1 LRPEGLVRSRVL
13 ALIVTAPGVLGAAA
27 PVYAADQLITRD
39 PTAANVTAHGG
50 SANVVWARVGS
61 DGRSRL
67 VQRVRNRNR
76 DLPVRPK
83 AGLFDPDLGTNA
95 RGHRVIVYT
104 RCAGLS
110 GRNCDVWQYDMADR
124 RESKVAGAST
134 AGCSEFAPSVW
145 IGAVAFGSSGPGRCN
160 GLYIARRK
168 TRLRL
173 DERVPAETD
182 LRAHRV
188 AYLHIPPGDTS
199 RTFLRIRG
207 ARGGKSRLVVTGFA
221 AEGESYRVSN
231 PVLESHNVYWLQ
243 QDAIRNEF
251 FAGRANAIRSSVLEF
266 TTRLFPGT
274 VDSIAVTRRGLFYT
288 NAQGL
293 YLATDA
299 LASFAA
305 RD

>member
-1 LRPEGLVRSRVL
+1 
-13 ALIVTAPGVLGAAA
+13 
-27 PVYAADQLITRD
+27 
-39 PTAANVTAHGG
+39 
-50 SANVVWARVGS
+50 VGS

-67 VQRVRNRNR
+67 VHRIRNRNR

-83 AGLFDPDLGTNA
+83 AGLFDPDLGINA
-95 RGHRVIVYT
+95 QGHRVIVYT

-110 GRNCDVWQYDMADR
+110 GRDCDVWQYDVADR
-124 RESKVAGAST
+124 RESKVPGAST
-134 AGCSEFAPSVW
+134 TACSEFAPSVW

-160 GLYIARRK
+160 GLYIARRQ

-188 AYLHIPPGDTS
+188 AYVHIPPNDTTRS
-199 RTFLRIRG
+199 FLRVRG
-207 ARGGKSRLVVTGFA
+207 ARGGKSRVVVTGFA

-231 PVLESHNVYWLQ
+231 PLLDSRHVYWLQ
-243 QDAIRNEF
+243 QDQIRNEF

-266 TTRLFPGT
+266 TTRLFPGM
-274 VDSIAVTRRGLFYT
+274 VDSIATTRRGLFYT
-288 NAQGL
+288 NGQGL
-293 YLATDA
+293 YLATDPPA
-299 LASFAA
+299 TFSA

>member
-1 LRPEGLVRSRVL
+1 VRRRVSVL
-13 ALIVTAPGVLGAAA
+13 MAVGVAGALAAA
-27 PVYAADQLITRD
+27 PTAHAADLLITPD

-50 SANVVWARVGS
+50 SANVVWSRVGS

-67 VQRVRNRNR
+67 VHRVRSRNR

-83 AGLFDPDLGTNA
+83 AGLFDPDVGINA
-95 RGHRVIVYT
+95 EGHRVIVYT

-110 GRNCDVWQYDMADR
+110 GRNCDVWQYDVAER
-124 RESKVAGAST
+124 RESKVPGAST
-134 AGCSEFAPSVW
+134 GACSEFAPSVW

-160 GLYIARRK
+160 GLYITRRR

-188 AYLHIPPGDTS
+188 TYLHIPPNDKT
-199 RTFLRIRG
+199 RTFLRVRG
-207 ARGGKSRLVVTGFA
+207 ARGGKSRVVVTGFA
-221 AEGESYRVSN
+221 ADGESYRVSN
-231 PVLESHNVYWLQ
+231 PFLDSRNVYWLQ
-243 QDAIRNEF
+243 QDQIRNEF

-266 TTRLFPGT
+266 TNRLFPGM
-274 VDSIAVTRRGLFYT
+274 VESLAIARAGIFYT
-288 NAQGL
+288 NGQGL
-293 YLATDA
+293 YLARDA
-299 LASFAA
+299 TFAA